1 MIKVFQKNKNGK
13 VELSIKELESI
24 LNEAYWDG
32 YRANNTYTYTTPY
45 YNYTSPFTVTTNG
58 SIVSN
63 INDSNKPLTD
73 DNIKITC

>member
-45 YNYTSPFTVTTNG
+45 YNQFTVTTND

-63 INDSNKPLTD
+63 GTGDDKPLTA
-73 DNIKITC
+73 DNIKITY